1 MTKIH
6 TSLFVLTP
14 LLALTLACSK
24 PEGTEKHTESTT
36 STPDGAQVKTTEDT
50 KQVGEN
56 LEAKTETKVTTDQG
70 SMKTEALTVIGT
82 VTVYEVGKK
91 LEVLTGDKESRT
103 FDLSDAK
110 TTASI
115 APDVKVGSR
124 VTVTQSTGDSDHKNI
139 KVDIGG

>member
-1 MTKIH
+1 M
-6 TSLFVLTP
+6 
-14 LLALTLACSK
+14 
-24 PEGTEKHTESTT
+24 
-36 STPDGAQVKTTEDT
+36 KTTEDT

-70 SMKTEALTVIGT
+70 SMKSEALTVIGT

-103 FDLSDAK
+103 FKDLSDAK
-110 TTASI
+110 TTAAI

-124 VTVTQSTGDSDHKNI
+124 SP
-139 KVDIGG
+139 

>member
-1 MTKIH
+1 MTK
-6 TSLFVLTP
+6 TQKSLFVLSP

-24 PEGTEKHTESTT
+24 PEGTEKHSESTT
-36 STPDGAQVKTTEDT
+36 STPDGAKVKTTEDT

-56 LEAKTETKVTTDQG
+56 LEAKTETKVTTNDG
-70 SMKTEALTVIGT
+70 TMKSEALTVIGT
-82 VTVYEVGKK
+82 VTAYEVGKK

-110 TTASI
+110 TTAAI

-124 VTVTQSTGDSDHKNI
+124 VTVTQTTADSDHKNI
-139 KVDIGG
+139 KVNVGG